1 MTEKAKPEA
10 KPKTAKVEK
19 NKVVKKEK
27 PTTKPKSGV
36 GFFKV
41 LGRLVFMLF
50 VVGISVAG
58 WTFWQDWQQKT
69 QNITANS
76 LTIGSIS
83 PVVMANQ
90 QQSQISVKQSLEQQ
104 QNIFNLESQIQNL
117 QLRINAQGA
126 RLVELGSTTRSD
138 WLLAEAEYLARLA
151 KQRLQTER
159 NTKSPLALLESVDAI
174 LQQIDEP
181 NLIEVRGAIAA
192 DITALR
198 LVSDIDKQ
206 GIYVELNALA
216 ASIKKLLIMEVD
228 KPQELATETKQQN
241 THQDVGVLDRFL
253 ADFSG
258 LIRVRER
265 QSPIEPILERAE
277 EQTVRQNLQ
286 MMLEQAQLAL
296 LREEQVIYQQ
306 SLLKA
311 QEYLLR
317 FFKMTA
323 TAEGISQRLQRLAN
337 TNIIQQLP
345 NIHRSL
351 EAVQNLLV
359 MRQQRLLDS
368 QRSEQSEPQR

>member
-1 MTEKAKPEA
+1 VTEKAKPEA

-41 LGRLVFMLF
+41 LGRLVFVLF
-50 VVGISVAG
+50 LAGISVAG
-58 WTFWQDWQQKT
+58 WIFWQDWQQKT

-181 NLIEVRGAIAA
+181 NLIEVRGAVAA

-198 LVSDIDKQ
+198 LVNDIDKQ
-206 GIYVELNALA
+206 GVYVELNALA
-216 ASIKKLLIMEVD
+216 ASIKKLQIMEVD
-228 KPQELATETKQQN
+228 QPLELATETTQQN
-241 THQDVGVLDRFL
+241 TSQDVGVLDKFL

-306 SLLKA
+306 SLVKA
-311 QEYLLR
+311 QEYLPTI
-317 FFKMTA
+317 F
-323 TAEGISQRLQRLAN
+323 
-337 TNIIQQLP
+337 
-345 NIHRSL
+345 
-351 EAVQNLLV
+351 
-359 MRQQRLLDS
+359 
-368 QRSEQSEPQR
+368 

>member
-1 MTEKAKPEA
+1 MTEKTKPVA

-27 PTTKPKSGV
+27 PKTKPKSSA
-36 GFFKV
+36 GFFKTVSRLIV
-41 LGRLVFMLF
+41 LLILVGVSL
-50 VVGISVAG
+50 AG
-58 WTFWQDWQQKT
+58 WIFWQDWQQKIEII
-69 QNITANS
+69 NANS
-76 LTIGSIS
+76 LTLGSIS
-83 PVVMANQ
+83 PVVQANQ

-104 QNIFNLESQIQNL
+104 QIILNLENQVQNL

-126 RLVELGSTTRSD
+126 RLVELASTTRSD

-174 LQQIDEP
+174 LKQLDEP
-181 NLIEVRGAIAA
+181 NLIEVRGAVAA

-198 LVSDIDKQ
+198 LVNDIDRQ
-206 GIYVELNALA
+206 GLYVELNALA
-216 ASIKKLLIMEVD
+216 SNIKNLLIMEAD
-228 KPQELATETKQQN
+228 KPFEQAKETKQQN
-241 THQDVGVLDRFL
+241 TQQDAGVLDKFL

-258 LIRVRER
+258 FIRVRER
-265 QSPIEPILERAE
+265 QSPIEPILERSE

-306 SLLKA
+306 SLFKA
-311 QEYLLR
+311 QEYLQR
-317 FFKMTA
+317 FFQLTA
-323 TAEGISQRLQRLAN
+323 AAEGIIQRLKQLAE

-345 NIHRSL
+345 NIHGSL
-351 EAVQNLLV
+351 EALQALLV
-359 MRQQRLLDS
+359 ERQQRLLDS
-368 QRSEQSEPQR
+368 KRIDQTEPQR

>member
-1 MTEKAKPEA
+1 VTEKTKPEA

-19 NKVVKKEK
+19 SKVVKKEK
-27 PTTKPKSGV
+27 SKTKPQSSTV
-36 GFFKV
+36 FFRVAWRLIV
-41 LGRLVFMLF
+41 LLF
-50 VVGISVAG
+50 VVGISLAG

-69 QNITANS
+69 QNITTNS

-104 QNIFNLESQIQNL
+104 QNIFNLENQIQNL

-151 KQRLQTER
+151 KQRIQTER

-174 LQQIDEP
+174 LQQLDEP
-181 NLIEVRGAIAA
+181 NLIDVRAAVAA
-192 DITALR
+192 DIAALR
-198 LVSDIDKQ
+198 LVEDIDKQ

-216 ASIKKLLIMEVD
+216 ASIKNLLIMDID
-228 KPQELATETKQQN
+228 KPVELVKEPKQQN
-241 THQDVGVLDRFL
+241 TSQDVGVLDKFL

-258 LIRVRER
+258 LIKVRQR
-265 QSPIEPILERAE
+265 QNPIEPILERAE
-277 EQTVRQNLQ
+277 EQIVRQNLQ
-286 MMLEQAQLAL
+286 LMLEQAQLAL
-296 LREEQVIYQQ
+296 LREEQIIYQQ

-311 QEYLLR
+311 QEYLHR
-317 FFKMTA
+317 FFKISAMG
-323 TAEGISQRLQRLAN
+323 EGISQRLQRLAD

-345 NIHRSL
+345 NIHSSL

-359 MRQQRLLDS
+359 LRQQRLFDS
-368 QRSEQSEPQR
+368 QQSEPAESKQ

>member
-1 MTEKAKPEA
+1 VTEKTKPEA

-27 PTTKPKSGV
+27 PTSKPKSGV

-41 LGRLVFMLF
+41 LGRLVFLLF
-50 VVGISVAG
+50 LAGISVAG
-58 WTFWQDWQQKT
+58 WIFWQDWQQKT

-181 NLIEVRGAIAA
+181 NLIEVRGAVAA

-206 GIYVELNALA
+206 GVYVELNALA
-216 ASIKKLLIMEVD
+216 ASIQKLQVMEVD
-228 KPQELATETKQQN
+228 KPLELANQTKQQN
-241 THQDVGVLDRFL
+241 TPQEVGVLDKFL

-296 LREEQVIYQQ
+296 LREEQIIYQQ
-306 SLLKA
+306 SLVKA
-311 QEYLLR
+311 QEYLQR
-317 FFKMTA
+317 FFKVTA
-323 TAEGISQRLQRLAN
+323 SAEGIGQRLQRLAD

-345 NIHRSL
+345 SIHSSL

-359 MRQQRLLDS
+359 VRQQRLLDTK
-368 QRSEQSEPQR
+368 RSEQAESQR

>member
-1 MTEKAKPEA
+1 MTEKTKPEA

-41 LGRLVFMLF
+41 LGRLVFLLF

-58 WTFWQDWQQKT
+58 WIFWQDWQQKT

-138 WLLAEAEYLARLA
+138 WLLAEAEYLSRLA

-181 NLIEVRGAIAA
+181 NLIEVRGAVAA

-206 GIYVELNALA
+206 GVYVELNALA
-216 ASIKKLLIMEVD
+216 ASIKKLQVMEVD
-228 KPQELATETKQQN
+228 KPLELANQTKQQN
-241 THQDVGVLDRFL
+241 TPQDVGVLDKFL

-306 SLLKA
+306 SLVKA
-311 QEYLLR
+311 QEYLQR
-317 FFKMTA
+317 FFKVTA
-323 TAEGISQRLQRLAN
+323 SAEGISQRLQRLAD

-345 NIHRSL
+345 SIHSSL

-359 MRQQRLLDS
+359 VRQQRLLDS
-368 QRSEQSEPQR
+368 KRSEQAESQR

>member
-1 MTEKAKPEA
+1 VTEKAKPEA

-41 LGRLVFMLF
+41 LGRLVFVLF
-50 VVGISVAG
+50 LAGISVAG
-58 WTFWQDWQQKT
+58 WIFWQDWQQKT

-181 NLIEVRGAIAA
+181 NLIEVRGAVAA

-198 LVSDIDKQ
+198 LVNDIDKQ
-206 GIYVELNALA
+206 GVYVELNALA
-216 ASIKKLLIMEVD
+216 ASIKKLQIMEVD
-228 KPQELATETKQQN
+228 QPLELATETTQQN
-241 THQDVGVLDRFL
+241 TSQDVGVLDKFL

-265 QSPIEPILERAE
+265 QNPIEPILERAE

-306 SLLKA
+306 SLVKA
-311 QEYLLR
+311 QEYLQR
-317 FFKMTA
+317 FFKVTA
-323 TAEGISQRLQRLAN
+323 SAEGISQRLQRLAD

-345 NIHRSL
+345 SIHSSL

-359 MRQQRLLDS
+359 VRQQRLLDS
-368 QRSEQSEPQR
+368 KRPQQAEPQR

>member
-1 MTEKAKPEA
+1 MTEKTKPEA

-58 WTFWQDWQQKT
+58 WIFWQDWQQKT

-76 LTIGSIS
+76 MTIGSIS

-117 QLRINAQGA
+117 QLRINTQGA

-181 NLIEVRGAIAA
+181 NLIEVRGAVAA

-198 LVSDIDKQ
+198 LVNDIDKQ
-206 GIYVELNALA
+206 GVYVELNALTG
-216 ASIKKLLIMEVD
+216 SIKKLEVMEAD
-228 KPQELATETKQQN
+228 KPLELAKEAKQQN
-241 THQDVGVLDRFL
+241 TPQDVGVLDKFL

-306 SLLKA
+306 SLVKA
-311 QEYLLR
+311 QEYLQR
-317 FFKMTA
+317 FFKVTA
-323 TAEGISQRLQRLAN
+323 SAEGISQRLQRLAD

-345 NIHRSL
+345 SIHSSL
-351 EAVQNLLV
+351 EAVQDLLV
-359 MRQQRLLDS
+359 VRQQRLLDS
-368 QRSEQSEPQR
+368 KRSDQVEPQR

>member
-1 MTEKAKPEA
+1 VTEKAKPEA

-41 LGRLVFMLF
+41 LGRLVFVLF
-50 VVGISVAG
+50 LAGISVAG
-58 WTFWQDWQQKT
+58 WIFWQDWQQKT

-83 PVVMANQ
+83 PVVLANQ

-181 NLIEVRGAIAA
+181 NLIEVRGAVAA

-198 LVSDIDKQ
+198 LVNDIDKQ
-206 GIYVELNALA
+206 GVYVELNALA
-216 ASIKKLLIMEVD
+216 ASIKKLQIMEVD
-228 KPQELATETKQQN
+228 QPLELATETTQQN
-241 THQDVGVLDRFL
+241 TSQDVGVLDKFL

-265 QSPIEPILERAE
+265 QNPIEPILERAE

-306 SLLKA
+306 SLVKA
-311 QEYLLR
+311 QEYLQR
-317 FFKMTA
+317 FFKVTA
-323 TAEGISQRLQRLAN
+323 SAEGISQRLQRLAD

-345 NIHRSL
+345 SIHSSL

-359 MRQQRLLDS
+359 VRQQRLLDS
-368 QRSEQSEPQR
+368 KRPQQAEPQR

>member
-1 MTEKAKPEA
+1 VTEKTKPEA
-10 KPKTAKVEK
+10 KPKAAKGEK
-19 NKVVKKEK
+19 NKAVKKEK
-27 PTTKPKSGV
+27 PATKPKSGM

-41 LGRLVFMLF
+41 MGRLVVLLF
-50 VVGISVAG
+50 VLGISVAG
-58 WTFWQDWQQKT
+58 WIFWQDWQQKT

-90 QQSQISVKQSLEQQ
+90 QQSQISIKQSLEQQ
-104 QNIFNLESQIQNL
+104 QNIFNLENQIQNL

-181 NLIEVRGAIAA
+181 NLIEVRGAVAA
-192 DITALR
+192 DMTALR
-198 LVSDIDKQ
+198 LVDDIDKQ

-216 ASIKKLLIMEVD
+216 ASIKKLLILEVD
-228 KPQELATETKQQN
+228 KPLELATETKQQN
-241 THQDVGVLDRFL
+241 TQQDIGVLDQFL

-296 LREEQVIYQQ
+296 LREEQVIYQR

-311 QEYLLR
+311 QEYLHR

-323 TAEGISQRLQRLAN
+323 TAEGMSQRLQGLTN
-337 TNIIQQLP
+337 INIIQQLP
-345 NIHRSL
+345 DIHRSL
-351 EAVQNLLV
+351 QAVQNLLV
-359 MRQQRLLDS
+359 VRQQRLLDS
-368 QRSEQSEPQR
+368 QQSDQAVPQR

>member
-1 MTEKAKPEA
+1 VTEKTKPEA
-10 KPKTAKVEK
+10 KPKAAKGEK
-19 NKVVKKEK
+19 NKAVKKEK
-27 PTTKPKSGV
+27 PATKPKSGM

-41 LGRLVFMLF
+41 MGRLVVLLF
-50 VVGISVAG
+50 VLGISVAG
-58 WTFWQDWQQKT
+58 WIFWQDWQQKT

-90 QQSQISVKQSLEQQ
+90 QQSQISIKQSLEQQ
-104 QNIFNLESQIQNL
+104 QNIFNLENQIQNL

-181 NLIEVRGAIAA
+181 NLIEVRGAVAA
-192 DITALR
+192 DMTALR
-198 LVSDIDKQ
+198 LVDDIDKQ

-228 KPQELATETKQQN
+228 KPLELATETKQQN
-241 THQDVGVLDRFL
+241 TQQDIGVLDQFL

-296 LREEQVIYQQ
+296 LREEQVIYQR

-311 QEYLLR
+311 QEYLHR

-323 TAEGISQRLQRLAN
+323 TAEGISQRLQGLTN
-337 TNIIQQLP
+337 INIIQQLP
-345 NIHRSL
+345 DIHRSL
-351 EAVQNLLV
+351 QAVQNLLV
-359 MRQQRLLDS
+359 VRQQRLLDS
-368 QRSEQSEPQR
+368 QQSDQAVPQR

>member
-1 MTEKAKPEA
+1 MTEKTKPEA

-36 GFFKV
+36 GFFMV
-41 LGRLVFMLF
+41 LGRLFFLLF

-58 WTFWQDWQQKT
+58 WIFWQDWQQKT

-181 NLIEVRGAIAA
+181 NLIEVRGAVAA

-198 LVSDIDKQ
+198 LVNDIDKQ
-206 GIYVELNALA
+206 GVYVELNALT
-216 ASIKKLLIMEVD
+216 ASIKKLEVMEAD
-228 KPQELATETKQQN
+228 KPLELAKEAKQQN
-241 THQDVGVLDRFL
+241 TPQDVGVLDKFL

-306 SLLKA
+306 SLVKA
-311 QEYLLR
+311 QEYLQR
-317 FFKMTA
+317 FFKVTA
-323 TAEGISQRLQRLAN
+323 SAEGISQRLQRLAD

-345 NIHRSL
+345 SIHSSL

-359 MRQQRLLDS
+359 VRQQRLLDS
-368 QRSEQSEPQR
+368 KRSDQVEPQR

>member
-1 MTEKAKPEA
+1 MTEKTKPEA

-27 PTTKPKSGV
+27 PTSKPKSGV

-41 LGRLVFMLF
+41 LGRLVSMLF

-58 WTFWQDWQQKT
+58 WIFWQDWQQKT

-181 NLIEVRGAIAA
+181 NLIEVRGAVAA

-198 LVSDIDKQ
+198 LVNDIDKQ
-206 GIYVELNALA
+206 GVYVELNALT
-216 ASIKKLLIMEVD
+216 ASIKKLEVMEAD
-228 KPQELATETKQQN
+228 KPLELAKEAKQQN
-241 THQDVGVLDRFL
+241 TPQDVGVLDKFL

-306 SLLKA
+306 SLVKA
-311 QEYLLR
+311 QEYLQR
-317 FFKMTA
+317 FFKVTA
-323 TAEGISQRLQRLAN
+323 SAEGISQRLQRLAD

-345 NIHRSL
+345 SIHSSL
-351 EAVQNLLV
+351 EAVQDLLV
-359 MRQQRLLDS
+359 VRQQRLLDS
-368 QRSEQSEPQR
+368 KRSDQVEPQR

>member
-1 MTEKAKPEA
+1 MTEKTKPEA

-27 PTTKPKSGV
+27 PASKTKSGM
-36 GFFKV
+36 GFFRV
-41 LGRLVFMLF
+41 LGRLVVLLF
-50 VVGISVAG
+50 LVGISVAG
-58 WTFWQDWQQKT
+58 WIFWQDWQQKT
-69 QNITANS
+69 QNITTNS

-104 QNIFNLESQIQNL
+104 QNIFNLENQIQNL

-138 WLLAEAEYLARLA
+138 WLLAEAEYLTRLA

-174 LQQIDEP
+174 LQQLDEP
-181 NLIEVRGAIAA
+181 NLIQVRNAVAA

-198 LVSDIDKQ
+198 LVEDIDRQ
-206 GIYVELNALA
+206 GVYVELNALA

-228 KPQELATETKQQN
+228 KPLELATETKQQN
-241 THQDVGVLDRFL
+241 TPQDVGVLDKFL

-323 TAEGISQRLQRLAN
+323 TAEGISQRLQRLAD

-345 NIHRSL
+345 DIHRSL
-351 EAVQNLLV
+351 KAMQDLLV
-359 MRQQRLLDS
+359 VRQQRLLDS
-368 QRSEQSEPQR
+368 QRSEQLEPQR

>member
-41 LGRLVFMLF
+41 LGRLVFVLF
-50 VVGISVAG
+50 LAGISVAG
-58 WTFWQDWQQKT
+58 WIFWQDWQQKT

-181 NLIEVRGAIAA
+181 NLIEVRGAVAA

-198 LVSDIDKQ
+198 LVNDIDKQ
-206 GIYVELNALA
+206 GVYVELNALA
-216 ASIKKLLIMEVD
+216 ASIKKLVLMEVD
-228 KPQELATETKQQN
+228 KPLELPTETTQQN
-241 THQDVGVLDRFL
+241 TSQDVGVLDKFL

-306 SLLKA
+306 SLVKA
-311 QEYLLR
+311 QEYLQR
-317 FFKMTA
+317 FFKVTA
-323 TAEGISQRLQRLAN
+323 SAEGISQRLQRLAD

-345 NIHRSL
+345 SIHSSL

-359 MRQQRLLDS
+359 VRQQRLLDS
-368 QRSEQSEPQR
+368 KRPQQAEPQR

>member
-1 MTEKAKPEA
+1 MTEKTKPEA
-10 KPKTAKVEK
+10 TPKTAKVEK

-27 PTTKPKSGV
+27 PKTKPKSGM

-41 LGRLVFMLF
+41 LFRLVVLLF

-58 WTFWQDWQQKT
+58 WIFWQDWQQKT
-69 QNITANS
+69 QNIVANN

-104 QNIFNLESQIQNL
+104 QNIFNLENQIQNL

-174 LQQIDEP
+174 LQQLDEP
-181 NLIEVRGAIAA
+181 NLIEVRGAVAA

-198 LVSDIDKQ
+198 LVNDIDKQ
-206 GIYVELNALA
+206 GVYVELDALA
-216 ASIKKLLIMEVD
+216 ASIKNLVIMEVD
-228 KPQELATETKQQN
+228 KPLELARETKPPKPQQ
-241 THQDVGVLDRFL
+241 DAGVLDKFL
-253 ADFSG
+253 AGFSG

-311 QEYLLR
+311 QEYLHR
-317 FFKMTA
+317 FFKVTA
-323 TAEGISQRLQRLAN
+323 TAEGISQRLQRLAD

-345 NIHRSL
+345 SIHSSL

-359 MRQQRLLDS
+359 VRQQRLLDS
-368 QRSEQSEPQR
+368 KRSVQAEPQR

>member
-1 MTEKAKPEA
+1 MTEKTKPEA

-41 LGRLVFMLF
+41 LGRLVFLLF
-50 VVGISVAG
+50 LAGISVAG
-58 WTFWQDWQQKT
+58 WIFWQDWQQKT

-181 NLIEVRGAIAA
+181 NLIEVRGAVAA

-198 LVSDIDKQ
+198 LVNDIDKQ
-206 GIYVELNALA
+206 GVYVELNALT
-216 ASIKKLLIMEVD
+216 ASIKKLEVMEAD
-228 KPQELATETKQQN
+228 KPLELAKEAKQQN
-241 THQDVGVLDRFL
+241 TPLDVGVLDKFL

-306 SLLKA
+306 SLVKA
-311 QEYLLR
+311 QEYLQR
-317 FFKMTA
+317 FFKVTA
-323 TAEGISQRLQRLAN
+323 SAEGISQRLQRLAD

-345 NIHRSL
+345 SIHSSL

-359 MRQQRLLDS
+359 VRQQRLLDS
-368 QRSEQSEPQR
+368 KRSDQVEPQR

>member
-1 MTEKAKPEA
+1 MTEKTKPVA

-27 PTTKPKSGV
+27 PKTKPKSSA
-36 GFFKV
+36 GFFKTVSRLIV
-41 LGRLVFMLF
+41 LLILVGVSL
-50 VVGISVAG
+50 AG
-58 WTFWQDWQQKT
+58 WIFWQDWQQKIEII
-69 QNITANS
+69 NANS
-76 LTIGSIS
+76 LSLGSIS
-83 PVVMANQ
+83 PVVQANQ

-104 QNIFNLESQIQNL
+104 QIILNLENQVQNL

-126 RLVELGSTTRSD
+126 RLVELASTTRSD

-174 LQQIDEP
+174 LKQLDEP
-181 NLIEVRGAIAA
+181 SLIEVRGAVAA

-198 LVSDIDKQ
+198 LVNDIDRQ
-206 GIYVELNALA
+206 GLYVELNALA
-216 ASIKKLLIMEVD
+216 SNIKNLLIMEAD
-228 KPQELATETKQQN
+228 KPFEQAKETKQQN
-241 THQDVGVLDRFL
+241 TQQVAGVLDKFL

-265 QSPIEPILERAE
+265 QSPIEPILERSE

-306 SLLKA
+306 SLFKA
-311 QEYLLR
+311 QEYLQR
-317 FFKMTA
+317 FFQLTA
-323 TAEGISQRLQRLAN
+323 AAEGIIQRLQQLAE

-345 NIHRSL
+345 NIHGSL
-351 EAVQNLLV
+351 EALQALLV
-359 MRQQRLLDS
+359 ERQQRLLDS
-368 QRSEQSEPQR
+368 KRIDQTEPQR

>member
-1 MTEKAKPEA
+1 VTEKTKPEA
-10 KPKTAKVEK
+10 KPKAAKAEK
-19 NKVVKKEK
+19 NQVVKKEK
-27 PTTKPKSGV
+27 TKIKPKSSM

-41 LGRLVFMLF
+41 LGRLVVLF
-50 VVGISVAG
+50 FVLAISVVGWI
-58 WTFWQDWQQKT
+58 FWQDWQQKT
-69 QNITANS
+69 QNIKANS

-83 PVVMANQ
+83 PVVKANQ
-90 QQSQISVKQSLEQQ
+90 KQSQISIKQSLEQQ
-104 QNIFNLESQIQNL
+104 QNIFKLKNQIENL

-126 RLVELGSTTRSD
+126 RLIELGSTTRSD

-151 KQRLQTER
+151 KQRIQTER
-159 NTKSPLALLESVDAI
+159 NTKSPLALLESVDVI
-174 LQQIDEP
+174 LQQLDEP
-181 NLIEVRGAIAA
+181 NLIEVRGAVTA
-192 DITALR
+192 DITSLR
-198 LVSDIDKQ
+198 LVNDVDRQ

-216 ASIKKLLIMEVD
+216 DSIKKLLIMEVD
-228 KPQELATETKQQN
+228 KPDELTEGTEQQN
-241 THQDVGVLDRFL
+241 TQQDVGILHKFL

-317 FFKMTA
+317 YFKMTA
-323 TAEGISQRLQRLAN
+323 MAEGISQRLERLAD
-337 TNIIQQLP
+337 TDIIQQLP
-345 NIHRSL
+345 DIHRSL
-351 EAVQNLLV
+351 EAVKNLLV
-359 MRQQRLLDS
+359 VRQQRLLDS
-368 QRSEQSEPQR
+368 QQSQQAEPQR

>member
-41 LGRLVFMLF
+41 LGRLVFVLF
-50 VVGISVAG
+50 LVGISVAG
-58 WTFWQDWQQKT
+58 WIFWQDWQQKT

-181 NLIEVRGAIAA
+181 NLIEVRGAVAA

-198 LVSDIDKQ
+198 LVNDIDKQ
-206 GIYVELNALA
+206 GVYVELNALA
-216 ASIKKLLIMEVD
+216 ASIKKLQIMEVD
-228 KPQELATETKQQN
+228 QPLELVTENTQQN
-241 THQDVGVLDRFL
+241 TPQEVGVLDKFL

-306 SLLKA
+306 SLVKA
-311 QEYLLR
+311 QEYLQR
-317 FFKMTA
+317 FFKVTA
-323 TAEGISQRLQRLAN
+323 SAEGISQRLQRLAD

-345 NIHRSL
+345 SIHSSL

-359 MRQQRLLDS
+359 VRQQRLLDS
-368 QRSEQSEPQR
+368 KRPQQAEPQR